1 MFHLFLFLSM
11 FTAKQ
16 IHCMFHLFLFLSMFT
31 AKQIYCMIY
40 LFLFLSVLT
49 AKQIHCIFYLFPCF
63 SKVHFLGFSVQLFF
77 FSLDSLFVLKSI
89 KEI

>member
-40 LFLFLSVLT
+40 LFLFHIRVDRQTDSLYVF
-49 AKQIHCIFYLFPCF
+49 ICFP
-63 SKVHFLGFSVQLFF
+63 VFLKFI
-77 FSLDSLFVLKSI
+77 SLDSPFSYSFLACNWLDHFVLKI
-89 KEI
+89 